1 MGRKLLRL
9 KTLLNYFKPEWPG
22 SFLRVPTP
30 APWILGKRGS
40 DGGVRKGTY
49 TGSLAF
55 NPQPSLPA
63 RWLCCS
69 LQKAAFR
76 ACHVPPRASGTDS
89 LSADFLYSC
98 LEKDS
103 PPTLP
108 SQAQVMLRGRLWA
121 KSSQGTRQRP
131 SSRGADGAWPGLWG
145 GWGRSE
151 PRGGPRDS
159 AIRGTPSGP
168 RPCGAGQSRAPGR
181 TSVRLPRSLPRLPEE
196 PLPQGQGVRLGA
208 PIRGHGVQL
217 SVPARARRPDSAA
230 RAWAPSS
237 APSARPRPRHGL
249 GPARKRRA
257 SLWALVHWAEE
268 AGRLPTGEVVPPG
281 GLLPRLWSQD
291 APRAS
296 PVRPPAVSLPGKCS
310 QVSCYHLSHIPK
322 SALSSLN
329 WHIGASGRT
338 RHAGLLESG
347 FWPGTPR

>member
-181 TSVRLPRSLPRLPEE
+181 TSVRRACASPAACLGYLRSRCL
-196 PLPQGQGVRLGA
+196 
-208 PIRGHGVQL
+208 
-217 SVPARARRPDSAA
+217 RARVSALERRSAA
-230 RAWAPSS
+230 MASS
-237 APSARPRPRHGL
+237 CQSQQERGAQTRPRGLGLLAPPRPL
-249 GPARKRRA
+249 GPA
-257 SLWALVHWAEE
+257 
-268 AGRLPTGEVVPPG
+268 
-281 GLLPRLWSQD
+281 
-291 APRAS
+291 
-296 PVRPPAVSLPGKCS
+296 
-310 QVSCYHLSHIPK
+310 
-322 SALSSLN
+322 
-329 WHIGASGRT
+329 
-338 RHAGLLESG
+338 HA
-347 FWPGTPR
+347 TA